1 MKRIFFIAAGLLLGI
16 LPPAGAQEA
25 AEILAKAAAVCKQP
39 GGLSASFALHTRSE
53 QRAESLEGV
62 IYVKGDKFVLET
74 PDVKTWYDGLAQW
87 TYLEGSGEVNVT
99 TPEGDELQFTNPAIL
114 LGSYQE
120 NFTALVR
127 SEGTAVNG
135 KAAYNIELRPRKKTD
150 IVKVELQI
158 EKFSGLPVRIVVQL
172 KNKTSNTIRIS
183 NVQTNE
189 NRPDHFFSF
198 PKAAYPEAEIIDL
211 RL

>member
-1 MKRIFFIAAGLLLGI
+1 MKRIFFIAAGWLLGI

-25 AEILAKAAAVCKQP
+25 AEILAKAAAACKQP

-53 QRAESLEGV
+53 QMAESLEGT
-62 IYVKGDKFVLET
+62 IHVKGDKFVLET
-74 PDVKTWYDGLAQW
+74 PDVKTWYDGRAQW
-87 TYLEGSGEVNVT
+87 TYMERAGEVSVT
-99 TPEGDELQFTNPAIL
+99 VPEGDELQFTNPAIL
-114 LGSYQE
+114 LGSYQK
-120 NFTALVR
+120 NFTALVQ

-158 EKFSGLPVRIVVQL
+158 EKFSSLPVRIVVQL

-183 NVQTNE
+183 NIQTNE
-189 NRPDHFFSF
+189 NRPDQFFSF
-198 PKAAYPEAEIIDL
+198 PKAAYPNAEIIDL